1 MTTETAPGS
10 AAKILIVDDDR
21 PLLQLLSKMLERG
34 GYIPLAAENAQDAL
48 ELYRANRGEV
58 PLVVTDLVMSGEDGA
73 QFVDELRKVDPKARI
88 LVSTGYHNEDDLAVI
103 RRKGI
108 EGIILK
114 PYQSAELLK
123 RVRELLAS

>member
-10 AAKILIVDDDR
+10 AAKILIVDDDT

-48 ELYRANRGEV
+48 ALYRANAGEV
-58 PLVVTDLVMSGEDGA
+58 KLVVTDLVMSGEDGA
-73 QFVDELRKVDPKARI
+73 AFVDELRRVDPKARI

-114 PYQSAELLK
+114 PYQS
-123 RVRELLAS
+123 